1 MARQR
6 TPVCKLCRRE
16 GVKLFLKGERCFTP
30 KCAVDPNRKPYPP
43 GGNRLGRRR
52 RPSDYAVQLRGKQ
65 KVKRMYG
72 LLERQFRRHFREASR
87 RPGATG
93 ENLLRILE
101 MRLDNAVYRLGFAES
116 RAQARQLVQHGHF
129 DVDGRKTDIP
139 SFVCEVG
146 NAISVRSRSRQLEY
160 FKQMAEDLD
169 SRVLT
174 GWLSRD
180 VATLSGRVVSMPLRS
195 DIDPTL
201 EEQLIVEY
209 YSR

>member
-1 MARQR
+1 
-6 TPVCKLCRRE
+6 
-16 GVKLFLKGERCFTP
+16 
-30 KCAVDPNRKPYPP
+30 
-43 GGNRLGRRR
+43 
-52 RPSDYAVQLRGKQ
+52 
-65 KVKRMYG
+65 MYG

-93 ENLLRILE
+93 ENLMRILE

-169 SRVLT
+169 GRELT

-180 VATLSGRVVSMPLRS
+180 VATLSGRIVSMPLRS

>member
-1 MARQR
+1 
-6 TPVCKLCRRE
+6 
-16 GVKLFLKGERCFTP
+16 
-30 KCAVDPNRKPYPP
+30 
-43 GGNRLGRRR
+43 
-52 RPSDYAVQLRGKQ
+52 
-65 KVKRMYG
+65 MYG
-72 LLERQFRRHFREASR
+72 LLERQFRRHFREANR

-169 SRVLT
+169 GRELT

-180 VATLSGRVVSMPLRS
+180 VATLSGRIVSMPLRS

>member
-1 MARQR
+1 MARQKS
-6 TPVCKLCRRE
+6 PVCKLCRRE

-30 KCAVDPNRKPYPP
+30 KCSVDPNRKPYPP
-43 GGNRLGRRR
+43 GGSRLGRRR

-129 DVDGRKTDIP
+129 DVDDRKTDIP
-139 SFVCEVG
+139 SFGCEVG
-146 NAISVRSRSRQLEY
+146 NAISVRSRSRQLDY

-169 SRVLT
+169 SRELT

-180 VATLSGRVVSMPLRS
+180 VSTLSGRIVSMPLRS

-201 EEQLIVEY
+201 EEQLIVEF

>member
-1 MARQR
+1 
-6 TPVCKLCRRE
+6 
-16 GVKLFLKGERCFTP
+16 
-30 KCAVDPNRKPYPP
+30 
-43 GGNRLGRRR
+43 
-52 RPSDYAVQLRGKQ
+52 
-65 KVKRMYG
+65 MYG
-72 LLERQFRRHFREASR
+72 LLERQFRRHFREANR

-160 FKQMAEDLD
+160 FKRMAEDLD
-169 SRVLT
+169 SRELA

-180 VATLSGRVVSMPLRS
+180 VATLSGRIVSMPLRS

>member
-1 MARQR
+1 
-6 TPVCKLCRRE
+6 
-16 GVKLFLKGERCFTP
+16 
-30 KCAVDPNRKPYPP
+30 
-43 GGNRLGRRR
+43 
-52 RPSDYAVQLRGKQ
+52 
-65 KVKRMYG
+65 MYG

-129 DVDGRKTDIP
+129 DVDDRKTDIP

-146 NAISVRSRSRQLEY
+146 NAISVRSRSRQLDY

-169 SRVLT
+169 SRELT

-180 VATLSGRVVSMPLRS
+180 VSTLSGRIVSMPLRS

-201 EEQLIVEY
+201 EEQLIVEF

>member
-1 MARQR
+1 
-6 TPVCKLCRRE
+6 
-16 GVKLFLKGERCFTP
+16 
-30 KCAVDPNRKPYPP
+30 
-43 GGNRLGRRR
+43 
-52 RPSDYAVQLRGKQ
+52 
-65 KVKRMYG
+65 MYG
-72 LLERQFRRHFREASR
+72 LLERQFRRHFREANR

-139 SFVCEVG
+139 SYVCEVG
-146 NAISVRSRSRQLEY
+146 VAISVRSRSRQLEY

-169 SRVLT
+169 GRELT

-180 VATLSGRVVSMPLRS
+180 VATLSGRIVSMPLRS

>member
-1 MARQR
+1 MARQKS
-6 TPVCKLCRRE
+6 PVCKLCRRE

-30 KCAVDPNRKPYPP
+30 KCSVDPNRKPYPP
-43 GGNRLGRRR
+43 GGSRLGRRR

-129 DVDGRKTDIP
+129 DVDDRKTDIP

-146 NAISVRSRSRQLEY
+146 NAISVRSRSRQLDY

-169 SRVLT
+169 SRELT

-180 VATLSGRVVSMPLRS
+180 VSTLSGRIVSMPLRS

-201 EEQLIVEY
+201 EEQLIVEF